1 MILPLEVGDVHVWC
15 VRLDSGELG
24 PAGDVLSHDER
35 SRAARFHFERDAR
48 QFSRSHVAL
57 RTILARYR
65 DVEPAMLRFAA
76 GPHGKPALDPPSSLR
91 FNLSH
96 SGERALVALAWGRE
110 VGVDIE
116 DRRNPKRQHHDATS
130 LLALVRATF
139 SDAEVRALEALESSA
154 VERAFF
160 RCWTRKEALVKAT
173 GRGLSFDLRSFDV
186 SVEEGAADALVA
198 TRPDAHL
205 LQRFSVRGLD
215 VGEPY
220 EAALAVEQPCTR
232 VRMFRLGDD

>member
-1 MILPLEVGDVHVWC
+1 MILSLEVGDVHVWC
-15 VRLDSGELG
+15 VRLDGGELAR
-24 PAGDVLSHDER
+24 AGDVLSHDER
-35 SRAARFHFERDAR
+35 SRAARFHFEHDAR
-48 QFSRSHVAL
+48 RFSRSHQAL
-57 RTILARYR
+57 RTILARYL

-76 GPHGKPALDPPSSLR
+76 GPHGKPALDPPSLLR

-116 DRRNPKRQHHDATS
+116 DRRDPKRQHHDAAS
-130 LLALVRATF
+130 LLALARATF
-139 SDAEVRALEALESSA
+139 SDAEVQMLEALEPPA

-160 RCWTRKEALVKAT
+160 RCWTRKEAFVKAM
-173 GRGLSFDLRSFDV
+173 GRGLSLDLRSFDV

-205 LQRFSVRGLD
+205 LQHFSVRGLD

-220 EAALAVEQPCTR
+220 EAALAVERPCTR
-232 VRMFRLGDD
+232 VVLFRLGED